1 MAQNWLPSRDATL
14 LQFAINFSQ
23 KVNLSPAS
31 YGLSSADAAAVAGL
45 LASYSASYSAA
56 TNPATRTKSAIVGKD
71 VAKKALA
78 AEIRVLAKRVQCNPA
93 VGVQQR
99 TDLGLPIAAAPS
111 PIPAP
116 AASPYCCSP
125 LVNLKS
131 IRGRSHAIRLADA
144 AAPTRR
150 AKPAGVHGAEIYSF
164 VAAGPGD
171 APPENLENWRFE
183 GLATRT
189 EFRVA

>member
-14 LQFAINFSQ
+14 LQFASNFAQ

-45 LASYSASYSAA
+45 LASYSASHSAA

-125 LVNLKS
+125 LVKLMS
-131 IRGRSHAIRLADA
+131 IRGRSHTIRLAA
-144 AAPTRR
+144 AAATRR
-150 AKPAGVHGAEIYSF
+150 AKPPGVHGAEIYSF

>member
-14 LQFAINFSQ
+14 LQFASNFAQ

-45 LASYSASYSAA
+45 VASYSASYSAA
-56 TNPATRTKSAIVGKD
+56 TNPATRTKTAIVGKD

-116 AASPYCCSP
+116 ADRP
-125 LVNLKS
+125 LVNLMS
-131 IRGRSHAIRLADA
+131 IRGRSHTIRLAAA